1 MTLSNDSASDLT
13 LTTETSVFLGL
24 TLLIGYCLTYF
35 GTLALA
41 TDFLATEIGVAGLTI
56 AFGLGVGAITSFTFV
71 RAGAAVVV
79 YSVC

>member
-1 MTLSNDSASDLT
+1 MTLSKDSASDLT

-24 TLLIGYCLTYF
+24 TLLICCCLTYF
-35 GTLALA
+35 DALALVI
-41 TDFLATEIGVAGLTI
+41 DFLATDLGAAGFTI
-56 AFGLGVGAITSFTFV
+56 AFGVGAITSFTFV